1 MKVYN
6 TFWKERIVRYYKKS
20 KKSLREVGKIFS
32 VGKSSISRWLKSEKV
47 VKETKKDN
55 LEEMIGKII
64 GENWV
69 GRVKDIQ
76 EILERDYGLV
86 KSIST
91 IWRRVENKG
100 YSYKQV
106 RKKVEMDKN
115 SIEKKEEYK
124 SEINKIGYE
133 KVLCFDEVGFQL
145 GMDPKKGWSKK
156 GTRCVI
162 KNKKGGR
169 ENYSGC
175 FLISREGIV
184 NWEVKK
190 GSIKKE
196 DMVGFLDRTGKLE
209 KLEKKVL
216 VLDNAR
222 THHTEDVKKKLEEL
236 GVEGRWLP
244 PYSPELNPIEEM
256 FSMLKRRLRYMR
268 IRTEKELREGIRK
281 VVSEINRKGLLGM
294 FRHSYE

>member
-47 VKETKKDN
+47 VKETKKDD
-55 LEEMIGKII
+55 LEEMVGKII
-64 GENWV
+64 GENWI

-236 GVEGRWLP
+236 GVIGKWLP

-256 FSMLKRRLRYMR
+256 FSLLKRRLRYMR
-268 IRTEKELREGIRK
+268 IKTEKELKKGIEK
-281 VVSEINRKGLLGM
+281 VVSEINRKGLSGM